1 MRLQMHTQK
10 YGFAAL
16 AALLLVILTA
26 PFAHAKV
33 DTFEK
38 DRQSILSMA
47 GDFKVRFNFKE
58 TASFVAD
65 YKPIDAKVSGG
76 HEMVR
81 VVEDSGRKIVLQ
93 HILVVN
99 AGGRDMVVKHWRQ
112 DWVYEPQTV
121 MTYAGPNRWRIEPV
135 AEAARIGAWSQT
147 VWQTD
152 DSPRYG
158 GVGRWAYDY
167 DEPRWQSDERYR
179 PLARRDA
186 IRKPPYHLYRA
197 VNRHALVPTGW
208 IHEQDNSK
216 IGARQGRNVAFV
228 HEHVLNTYDRFN
240 EFPVKVGEDY
250 WAKTKAYWAEVRT
263 AWDAAFTTG
272 GGQLTLQEEPD
283 AGAVTGPEL
292 MGLADKIATGE
303 IAEADAVAKAKATI
317 AAATST
323 KP

>member
-1 MRLQMHTQK
+1 MQLIRQS
-10 YGFAAL
+10 L
-16 AALLLVILTA
+16 AALTAFLTLLLA
-26 PFAHAKV
+26 LPQALAKV
-33 DTFEK
+33 DTFER
-38 DRQSILSMA
+38 DRKAILSMA
-47 GDFKVRFNFKE
+47 GDFKVRFNFRE
-58 TASFVAD
+58 TSSFVAD

-76 HEMVR
+76 HEIVR

-93 HILVVN
+93 HILVIN
-99 AGGRDMVVKHWRQ
+99 AGGKDMVVKHWRQ
-112 DWVYEPQTV
+112 DWVYEPESV

-135 AEAARIGAWSQT
+135 APSARIGAWSQT

-158 GVGRWAYDY
+158 GVGRWSYDY

-216 IGARQGRNVAFV
+216 IGARDGRNVAFV
-228 HEHVLNTYDRFN
+228 HEHVLNAYDRFDG
-240 EFPVKVGEDY
+240 FPAKVGDDY
-250 WAKTKAYWAEVRT
+250 WAKTQKYWAEVRI
-263 AWDAAFTTG
+263 AWEAAFAAG
-272 GGQLTLQEEPD
+272 GGKLSLQEEPD

-317 AAATST
+317 AAATAL